1 MFSFKGFITKEKN
14 THLEH
19 LEDDIIN
26 RGSKGGENAINFL
39 NSVRNML
46 AGSVG
51 GKLNMSVKWDG
62 APAIFC
68 GQNPENGK
76 FFVGTKSV
84 FNVSPKI
91 NYTPGDIRSNHSG
104 ELANKLLVCLRELP
118 KLGLKGVYQ
127 GDLLYTRGDLKIA
140 AINGEKM
147 ITFTPNTITYAVPA
161 ASDIGRKIARAKLG
175 IVFHTVYSGK
185 SMSSMTAGFG
195 SVKGDSPTSSIFLA
209 SASYQDTSGSSTFN
223 LGELNKFDAL
233 IRMAQGSLTKAK
245 PVLDLMSE
253 RVSAD
258 DKYSVGYRLKTF
270 FNFYIKNSNAGM
282 DKVKVMQSQ
291 FRAYYENFMQTE
303 IDSKKTDKGKAPYIK
318 AKAEGLKFIDR
329 NQSALYFAIASH
341 ISLGV
346 AKNFLIQKL
355 SQVQSIGHF
364 LRTANGYKVT
374 APEGYVAVDRV
385 AGAVKLVD
393 RLEFSRANF
402 TAEKDW
408 VKG

>member
-1 MFSFKGFITKEKN
+1 MFSFKGFFTKEKN

-26 RGSKGGENAINFL
+26 RGSQGGVNAVNFL
-39 NSVRNML
+39 NAVRNML
-46 AGSVG
+46 AGNVG

-62 APAIFC
+62 APAVFC

-84 FNVSPKI
+84 FNKTPKI
-91 NYTPGDIRSNHSG
+91 NYTTSDIRRNHGG
-104 ELANKLLVCLRELP
+104 ELANKLMVCLRELP
-118 KLGLKGVYQ
+118 KLGLSGVYQ
-127 GDLLYTRGDLKIA
+127 GDLLYTRGDLKGANID
-140 AINGEKM
+140 GEKM

-161 ASDIGRKIARAKLG
+161 DSDIGRRIARAKLG

-185 SMSSMTAGFG
+185 TMDNMTAGFG
-195 SVKGDSPTSSIFLA
+195 SIKGQGPASIFLA

-223 LGELNKFDAL
+223 KGELSRFDGL
-233 IRMAQGSLTKAK
+233 IRMAQGSLSKAK
-245 PVLDLMSE
+245 PMLDEISKNSSDPL
-253 RVSAD
+253 
-258 DKYSVGYRLKTF
+258 SVGFRLKTY
-270 FNFYIKNSNAGM
+270 FNFYIKNSKSDMG
-282 DKVKVMQSQ
+282 KVKVMQAG
-291 FRAYYENFMQTE
+291 FRDYYDNILQAE
-303 IDSKKTDKGKAPYIK
+303 IDAKKTDKGKEKYIK

-329 NQSALYFAIASH
+329 NKTALYFAIASH
-341 ISLGV
+341 ISLAN

-364 LRTANGYKVT
+364 LRTPNGYKVT

-385 AGAVKLVD
+385 AGAIKLVD